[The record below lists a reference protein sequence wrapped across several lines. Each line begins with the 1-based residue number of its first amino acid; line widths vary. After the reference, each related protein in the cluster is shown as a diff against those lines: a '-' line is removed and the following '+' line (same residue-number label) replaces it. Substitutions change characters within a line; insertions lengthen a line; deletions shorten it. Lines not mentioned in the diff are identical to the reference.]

1 MIIAECKRLTEVVT
15 DEGGDEAGDEI
26 SFIQLKY
33 FELEYLPSLKGFN
46 MSNHTIRFPLLG
58 RVTVTECPELK
69 IFSNGVVWTPKLWGS
84 RTTNLFN
91 SISFRDGD
99 LNSNIKRYW
108 EKSFDTCIQQ
118 LFTEKSYMENS

>member
-15 DEGGDEAGDEI
+15 DDGGDEAGDEI
-26 SFIQLKY
+26 SF
-33 FELEYLPSLKGFN
+33 SLKGFN
-46 MSNHTIRFPLLG
+46 MSNYTIRFPLLG

-99 LNSNIKRYW
+99 LNTNIKRYW